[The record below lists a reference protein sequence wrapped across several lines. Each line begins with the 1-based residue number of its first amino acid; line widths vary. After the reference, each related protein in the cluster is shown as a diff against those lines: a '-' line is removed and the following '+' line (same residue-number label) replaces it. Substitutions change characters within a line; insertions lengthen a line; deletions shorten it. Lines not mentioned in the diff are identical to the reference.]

1 MNMNMNMDV
10 NVNVNMDKD
19 MDTDTVHA
27 MSVTSPASMSV
38 SKSVFVF
45 IFMFVFMS
53 EFCLAYFKG
62 LLWQR
67 ITFNAFLLS
76 EKSRITFKFY
86 LWLLNG
92 QLSALVSQ

>member
-1 MNMNMNMDV
+1 
-10 NVNVNMDKD
+10 
-19 MDTDTVHA
+19 
-27 MSVTSPASMSV
+27 V

-45 IFMFVFMS
+45 MFMFVFMS

-76 EKSRITFKFY
+76 EKTRITFK
-86 LWLLNG
+86 L
-92 QLSALVSQ
+92 